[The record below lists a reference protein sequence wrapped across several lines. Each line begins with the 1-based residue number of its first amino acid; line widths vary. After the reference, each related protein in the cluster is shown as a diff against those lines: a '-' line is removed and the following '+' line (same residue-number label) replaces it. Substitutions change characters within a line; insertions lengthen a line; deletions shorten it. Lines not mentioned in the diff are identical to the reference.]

1 MSVSVSIPTP
11 LRTYAGGHKLVAVS
25 APSVGAALGDLVSRY
40 PGLRPHLYAETGEL
54 RGFVGLYVN
63 DENVR
68 DLEGAGTALAE
79 GDTLT
84 ILPSIAG
91 G

>member
-1 MSVSVSIPTP
+1 VPVSVSIPTP
-11 LRTYAGGHKLVAVS
+11 LRTYAGGQKLVPVS

-40 PGLRPHLYAETGEL
+40 PALRPHLYAETGEL
-54 RGFVGLYVN
+54 RGFVGLYLN

-68 DLEGAGTALAE
+68 DLDGAGTPLAE